1 MISKAFKKQISAE
14 VCPILLLK
22 CLILQIPHISIVL
35 VILVTCV
42 KVDIRFITIDP
53 VSLILCLGA
62 VKAWVIQTS

>member
-22 CLILQIPHISIVL
+22 CLILPHISIVL